1 MVNRLLLS
9 LCAILL
15 LAGCLHQSED
25 IQVLT
30 ATPKDY
36 ELHLYTDSENENT
49 AQDYMSALLD
59 WKLKQEDATEL
70 QFKQSETKKD
80 HLNIPDDELPVLVV
94 KEKGKTITTISGEN
108 PRKEILMAL
117 EKNVTVASR

>member
-1 MVNRLLLS
+1 MVNRLLFS
-9 LCAILL
+9 LLAILL

-30 ATPKDY
+30 ATPQDY
-36 ELHLYTDSENENT
+36 ELHLYTNSESENI

-70 QFKQSETKKD
+70 QFKQSATTKD
-80 HLNIPDDELPVLVV
+80 QLNIPDNELPVLVI
-94 KEKGKTITTISGEN
+94 KEKGKTVTTISGEN